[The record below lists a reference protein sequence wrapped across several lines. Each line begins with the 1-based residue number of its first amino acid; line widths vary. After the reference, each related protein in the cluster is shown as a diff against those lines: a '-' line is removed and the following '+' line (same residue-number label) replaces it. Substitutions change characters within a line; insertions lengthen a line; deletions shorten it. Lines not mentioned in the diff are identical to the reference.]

1 MTMAGVQ
8 NWKRTYPGLAENGP
22 CGKLAVLVRLRMS
35 FQNLDSLKVHYWCLL
50 GVFTKFEAS
59 VLRREWYRK
68 GRKALD
74 GLGMSLR
81 QNMGD
86 VRAKIAPSVLWH
98 LHGGSVTW
106 TGPPAV
112 TLICLQ
118 VGDPWNHKVRIS
130 PMRGL
135 MWGATRLGK
144 ERTCFDCG
152 ASWVAWQHSDGMPS
166 GNIDHFCSSVW
177 RFCI

>member
-22 CGKLAVLVRLRMS
+22 CGKLAVLIRLRIS

-50 GVFTKFEAS
+50 GVFTKLETS
-59 VLRREWYRK
+59 VLRRECYRK
-68 GRKALD
+68 GRKAPH
-74 GLGMSLR
+74 GFGMSLR

-86 VRAKIAPSVLWH
+86 VRAKIAPTVLWH

-112 TLICLQ
+112 TWICLQ
-118 VGDPWNHKVRIS
+118 VRDPWNHKVRIS
-130 PMRGL
+130 LVGGL
-135 MWGATRLGK
+135 MCR
-144 ERTCFDCG
+144 
-152 ASWVAWQHSDGMPS
+152 SDTPWKRENLLWLLSKLSCLAALRWNAMG
-166 GNIDHFCSSVW
+166 
-177 RFCI
+177 